1 LAALGDEQWDEA
13 IVALQHFLEMDNTPE
28 NQRTAYQN
36 LATCY
41 LTLEC
46 YDRALAAL
54 DEAEDYAP
62 DDPDTIHGRAGTY
75 ACAARIPEAI
85 TSFERF
91 ARRWPEQARQRQ
103 SAMPSTLQQR

>member
-13 IVALQHFLEMDNTPE
+13 IVALQHFLEM
-28 NQRTAYQN
+28 
-36 LATCY
+36 
-41 LTLEC
+41 
-46 YDRALAAL
+46 